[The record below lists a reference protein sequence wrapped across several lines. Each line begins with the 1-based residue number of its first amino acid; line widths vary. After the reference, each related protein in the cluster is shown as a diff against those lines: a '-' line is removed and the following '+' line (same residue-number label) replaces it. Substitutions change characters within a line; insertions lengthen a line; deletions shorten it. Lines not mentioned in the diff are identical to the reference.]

1 MKIEKTRIH
10 ISERSFR
17 RSRRHAIFNSLQH
30 RWRKL
35 WFILYTVTL
44 SFESR
49 VLVTSCTTS
58 LTVTNHFF
66 LVVMFNALHKVF
78 LTFEFVHKYPWVWPS
93 IAACNYKGIQDSLTF
108 WIPRNGFRTPGIGF
122 QIAIVSGIP
131 NSLSLITDSGSHKQN
146 FPDSELHKWKFSRI
160 PDSISKKS
168 RDTGIR
174 IPLKGVTWKKKEK
187 KQKKLQSSTFLCWL
201 FSRCT
206 RWIYNSFVTVND
218 ILRCIESLP

>member
-1 MKIEKTRIH
+1 MEKVMIYFVH
-10 ISERSFR
+10 GD
-17 RSRRHAIFNSLQH
+17 
-30 RWRKL
+30 
-35 WFILYTVTL
+35 
-44 SFESR
+44 FESR

-93 IAACNYKGIQDSLTF
+93 IAACNYKGIQGSLTF

-122 QIAIVSGIP
+122 QMAIVSGIP
-131 NSLSLITDSGSHKQN
+131 NSLSLKTDSGSHKQN

-160 PDSISKKS
+160 PDSLSKKS

-174 IPLKGVTWKKKEK
+174 IPLKGVTWRKKEK
-187 KQKKLQSSTFLCWL
+187 KKKRLQSSTFLCWP